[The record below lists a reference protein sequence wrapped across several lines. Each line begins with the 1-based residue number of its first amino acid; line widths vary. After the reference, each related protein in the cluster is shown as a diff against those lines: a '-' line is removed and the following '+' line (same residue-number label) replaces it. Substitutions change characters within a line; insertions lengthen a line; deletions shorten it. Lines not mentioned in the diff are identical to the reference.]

1 VLLTQLDS
9 FLESDNALGA
19 NNGPLTSFRMTEC
32 MVTVV
37 NRLGLHARAAA
48 RLVRT
53 AGAFCSQVRV
63 ERADRSA
70 AADAKSILSVL
81 MLAASRGTE
90 LRVTAEGP
98 DEREALAAVRG
109 LIESGFGEM
118 SEE

>member
-1 VLLTQLDS
+1 MQI
-9 FLESDNALGA
+9 
-19 NNGPLTSFRMTEC
+19 
-32 MVTVV
+32 V

-53 AGAFCSQVRV
+53 AQAYRSQIRL

-70 AADAKSILSVL
+70 AADAKSLLSVL

-90 LRVTAEGP
+90 LRAVAEGA
-98 DEREALAAVRG
+98 DEEDALSAVCE

-118 SEE
+118 EEVDVS